1 MNKIGIIGSGNVA
14 KALAAGFLDNGYEVM
29 MGTRD
34 LTKLSDWSSASG
46 KKPQIGSSAEAAQFG
61 ELLVLA
67 VKGKV
72 ALEAIELAGAKNF
85 AGKVVIDTTN
95 PIDESIPPTNGVLH
109 LFTGPNES
117 LMERIQA
124 AVPEAHLV
132 KSFSCVGN
140 AFMVDPNFL
149 QGKPS
154 MFICGND
161 DSAKKSVTEI
171 LEKFGWYVED
181 MGKVESARAIEPLVS
196 LWCAPGFI
204 RNQWSHAF
212 ALFKK

>member
-1 MNKIGIIGSGNVA
+1 
-14 KALAAGFLDNGYEVM
+14 
-29 MGTRD
+29 
-34 LTKLSDWSSASG
+34 
-46 KKPQIGSSAEAAQFG
+46 
-61 ELLVLA
+61 
-67 VKGKV
+67 
-72 ALEAIELAGAKNF
+72 
-85 AGKVVIDTTN
+85 
-95 PIDESIPPTNGVLH
+95 
-109 LFTGPNES
+109 
-117 LMERIQA
+117 
-124 AVPEAHLV
+124 
-132 KSFSCVGN
+132 
-140 AFMVDPNFL
+140 
-149 QGKPS
+149 